1 MPLTALPETEVNA
14 LAALMQ
20 QSTIGVAVT
29 DGDGRYLMCNRCWSE
44 MLGYDTHEL
53 LGMTVYQVT
62 HPDSLQ
68 ALEEN
73 AAARA
78 AGAKQFFNYKKY
90 VRKDGS
96 IFWAS
101 ATISALF
108 DRSNNFVGYLAL
120 ASDLTA
126 QRRGRLIVENQNEAL
141 QLVISGAPLER
152 IFSRLIALVE
162 AEAAGDAIAAILLL
176 DPSKRRLV
184 HGSAPSLPDAYNRAV
199 DGLPV
204 EAHLGTCSAAA
215 ARNEIVITPDL
226 ASAPGWAELR
236 ELPLALGLRAA
247 WSMPI
252 VSSDGE
258 VLGTFGTYFRRAR
271 RPTDSEIDTMAVLVK
286 TAALA
291 ITRSKSEA
299 RLRAA
304 IEHTERQ
311 ERLYETVLANTPDL
325 INVLDL
331 EYRLRYANP
340 AQLEMLG
347 CTAADVLGKTWGEI
361 GTPAW
366 LLEIHRRELD
376 QVVATKRAV
385 RGQVTAELFRWE
397 RRTFDYIF
405 SPVIGANGDVEAI
418 TTASRD
424 VTDEHAAAL
433 AVRQARD
440 EALASSR
447 AKDDFLAALSHEL
460 RTPLNPVLLI
470 ASEAMANPALA
481 PEIRADFET
490 IVHSVT
496 LEARLIDDLLDVT
509 RIAHNKMSFDPK
521 RHELPILLQR
531 VVGAMQ
537 PEAAQ
542 KRITLHSR
550 VETAAVAVLT
560 DEVRLQQVFWNLL
573 KNAVKFTP
581 PEGRI
586 TVAIRPSAHR
596 SGFVAVEVSDTGIGL
611 TEAELGRIFDPFVQG
626 DHAGFLGRPAFGGL
640 GLGLAISRKIV
651 TMNGGSIS
659 ASSAGRDRGASFI
672 VELPL
677 ADAETPARGGGEGSG
692 LSPEP
697 SSSSRLRRI
706 LLVEDHEPSRGAL
719 ARLLGR
725 RQIEVF
731 EAASAAGALELAAR
745 QPVDLVISDL
755 GLPDGS
761 GYELMKV
768 LRDRHALTGIALSGF
783 GNETDVSRSLLAGF
797 VAHLTKPIQAVDL
810 DRVLQEFGRPP
821 KLTG

>member
-44 MLGYDTHEL
+44 MLGYDIHEL

-96 IFWAS
+96 VFWAS

-120 ASDLTA
+120 SSDLTG

-141 QLVISGAPLER
+141 QLVISGAPLDR

-162 AEAAGDAIAAILLL
+162 AEAAGDAIGAILLL
-176 DPSKRRLV
+176 DADKRRLV
-184 HGSAPSLPDAYNRAV
+184 HGAAPSLPDAYNRAI
-199 DGLPV
+199 DGLPID
-204 EAHLGTCSAAA
+204 AHLGTCAAAA

-226 ASAPGWAELR
+226 ASAPGWEGLR
-236 ELPLALGLRAA
+236 GPALALGLRAA

-252 VSSDGE
+252 VSSEGE
-258 VLGTFGTYFRRAR
+258 VLGTFGTYFRRTR
-271 RPTDSEIDTMAVLVK
+271 RPTESEIDTMAVLVK

-291 ITRSKSEA
+291 ITRSQAEA

-304 IEHTERQ
+304 IAHTERQ
-311 ERLYETVLANTPDL
+311 ERLYETVLASTPDF
-325 INVLDL
+325 INIVDLD
-331 EYRLRYANP
+331 YRLRYANP
-340 AQLEMLG
+340 AQLDLLG
-347 CTAADVLGKTWGEI
+347 RRAPDVLGKTWAEI

-366 LLEIHRRELD
+366 LVEKHRRELD

-385 RGQVTAELFRWE
+385 RGQVTLDLFGPGL
-397 RRTFDYIF
+397 RTFDYIF
-405 SPVIGANGDVEAI
+405 SPVIGANGEVEAI

-470 ASEAMANPALA
+470 ASEAMANPALT
-481 PEIRADFET
+481 PEVRADFET

-509 RIAHNKMSFDPK
+509 RIAHNKMSFEPK

-537 PEAAQ
+537 PEVTQ
-542 KRITLHSR
+542 KRITLTSR
-550 VETAAVAVLT
+550 IETSAIAVLT

-586 TVAIRPSAHR
+586 TVTIRSSAQR
-596 SGFVAVEVSDTGIGL
+596 AGFVAVEVSDTGIGL

-626 DHAGFLGRPAFGGL
+626 DHAGFLGRPVFGGL

-651 TMNGGSIS
+651 AMNGGSIS
-659 ASSAGRDRGASFI
+659 ACSAGRDRGASFI

-677 ADAETPARGGGEGSG
+677 ADADPSARPPGESSGGS
-692 LSPEP
+692 LEP
-697 SSSSRLRRI
+697 PLPRHPRRI
-706 LLVEDHEPSRGAL
+706 LLVEDHEPSRAAL

-731 EAASAAGALELAAR
+731 EADSAAGALELAAR
-745 QPVDLVISDL
+745 QPFDLVISDL

-761 GYELMKV
+761 GYELMK
-768 LRDRHALTGIALSGF
+768 LLWGRHELPGIALTGF
-783 GNETDVSRSLLAGF
+783 GNETDVARSHLAGF

-810 DRVLQEFGRPP
+810 DRVLGEFGRRAKPS
-821 KLTG
+821 G